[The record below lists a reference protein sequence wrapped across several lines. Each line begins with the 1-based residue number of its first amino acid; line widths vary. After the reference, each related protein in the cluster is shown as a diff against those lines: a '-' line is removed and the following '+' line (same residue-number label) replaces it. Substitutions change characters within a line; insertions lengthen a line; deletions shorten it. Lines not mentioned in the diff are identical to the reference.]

1 MTNISTGDVSPGD
14 NRDRDRK
21 NLPMTQVDEEEV
33 AQHRTGGDQAPEG
46 EGVGIGGEPTRLPD
60 DEERGEAS

>member
-21 NLPMTQVDEEEV
+21 NLPMTQVDDEEV
-33 AQHRTGGDQAPEG
+33 AKHRTTTDDSPAG